1 VIDGGATRLGPVRT
15 DFLVGALA
23 AALSMAAA
31 ASALLASRRFFFTD
45 DYVTYYMPG
54 FREIARLLYE
64 GQFPFLTDR
73 LWNGGALLQEGQFG
87 LFNPVSLALYAII
100 GKIDDLRLAAA
111 VFSLAHI
118 GIFGGGAY
126 FAGRTIGC
134 SRRHAFLV
142 GLLAPLSDF
151 VFYWAATNWVSI
163 LVSMAWL
170 AWAWGFLILTAR
182 RRAYVWPAA
191 AMVAMVLVSGWPFAD
206 LALLI
211 SVFLAADV
219 FLLSGF
225 SASRLASAAWL
236 AVALAA
242 GVLLAAPALAPLAL
256 YDAGAGRP
264 VLFGGWASELAGLLG
279 VGVPNFVTHWGYF
292 TPYEFKDVPQPTVFV
307 AWFAPLALVNA
318 DWKTLMGKPASRLV
332 LLLAGTLAALSMFPG
347 VWQFRWMFRLLPYY
361 QFAVLALSCLALTQ
375 ADEQGRRWR
384 FGWSSRLVLAEIGL
398 AIVQFMPL
406 AWFYVLAGAAILA
419 CAAVGGRLIARRDLA
434 WTVFAVATSMA
445 AFVGPLIL
453 AANAGYPRFPAASA
467 LLTGAAVPGHDAEGP
482 TRLTIFEGGE
492 IAGRGLAAWKAYAPA
507 GTSLYW
513 PGTNLVGYSNI
524 PRPPFVADFCA
535 GYIGPR
541 CANLATRVTRPIP
554 PTGRSLLDLTATS
567 EIIVEKR
574 ADADALVGSVGPG
587 WTLSR
592 GAIGEWRLVRDRAPG
607 LVTYATPGLS
617 ATLVGRT
624 PSRVMLD
631 VRNAA
636 PRRGLLVVA
645 RAWYPTWRARLNG
658 ARIPTAP
665 LAGVLV
671 SAAIPANAHGR
682 LDLVFRPSGLS
693 TGIVLAIVGALMLLL
708 TAIAPS
714 LVDVPVGRLSR
725 ALERCRSKRSLDD
738 ETRPTLGF
746 AVDARDVAADDS
758 QG

>member
-1 VIDGGATRLGPVRT
+1 MDGGATRSGLVRT
-15 DFLVGALA
+15 DVLVGALA
-23 AALSMAAA
+23 AGLSMAAA
-31 ASALLASRRFFFTD
+31 ASALAVSPRFFFTD

-64 GQFPFLTDR
+64 GRFPLLTDR
-73 LWNGGALLQEGQFG
+73 LWNGGALLQEGQFA
-87 LFNPVSLALYAII
+87 LFNPISLALYAII

-111 VFSLAHI
+111 VFSLANI
-118 GIFGGGAY
+118 GIFAGGAY
-126 FAGRTIGC
+126 FVGRTIGC

-170 AWAWGFLILTAR
+170 TWAWGFLILTAR
-182 RRAYVWPAA
+182 RRAYAWAA
-191 AMVAMVLVSGWPFAD
+191 AVMVAMVLVSGWPFAD

-211 SVFLAADV
+211 SVLLAADV
-219 FLLSGF
+219 FLFGGF
-225 SASRLASAAWL
+225 SASRLAAAAWL

-242 GVLLAAPALAPLAL
+242 GGLLAAPALAPLAL

-292 TPYEFKDVPQPTVFV
+292 TPYEFKVVPQPTVFV

-318 DWKTLMGKPASRLV
+318 NWKTLVGNPTSRLV
-332 LLLAGTLAALSMFPG
+332 MLLAATLAALSMFPG
-347 VWQFRWMFRLLPYY
+347 AWQFRWMFRLLPYY
-361 QFAVLALSCLALTQ
+361 QFAVLTLSCVALTQ

-419 CAAVGGRLIARRDLA
+419 CAAVAGRLIIRRDLA
-434 WTVFAVATSMA
+434 WTAFAVATSMA
-445 AFVGPLIL
+445 AFAGPLIL
-453 AANAGYPRFPAASA
+453 AASAGYPRFPAGGS
-467 LLTGAAVPGHDAEGP
+467 LLTSAAVPGHDAEGP
-482 TRLTIFEGGE
+482 TRLTIFDGGE
-492 IAGRGLAAWKAYAPA
+492 IASRGIAAWKAYAPA
-507 GTSLYW
+507 STSLYAR
-513 PGTNLVGYSNI
+513 GTNLVGYSNI
-524 PRPPFVADFCA
+524 PRPGFVADLCA

-541 CANLATRVTRPIP
+541 CANLASRVTRPIP

-567 EIIVEKR
+567 EVIVEKR

-592 GAIGEWRLVRDRAPG
+592 GPIGEWRLVRNRSPG

-617 ATLVGRT
+617 ASLVHRA
-624 PSRVMLD
+624 PSRVVLD
-631 VRNAA
+631 VRNDA
-636 PRRGLLVVA
+636 PRAGLLVVA
-645 RAWYPTWRARLNG
+645 RAWYPAWRARLNG
-658 ARIPTAP
+658 AWIPAAP
-665 LAGVLV
+665 LAGALV

-693 TGIVLAIVGALMLLL
+693 TGIVLALVGALMLVL
-708 TAIAPS
+708 TSIAPG
-714 LVDVPVGRLSR
+714 LIDVPIGRFAR
-725 ALERCRSKRSLDD
+725 ALERRGSKSSFDD
-738 ETRPTLGF
+738 ESGPTLGF
-746 AVDARDVAADDS
+746 PVDARNVAADDAQS
-758 QG
+758 